1 MINKLYI
8 LIILIILIILVF
20 IIIKIQV
27 YFKTVEN
34 FAYGIECVNN
44 YIFSI
49 QDNTI
54 SKQQDGDYHYLEFLH
69 TGGNQT
75 TYTLTL
81 YNDILCDILIVGG
94 GGGGSDGNADA
105 GWDSKFGGGGGG
117 GGVVYL
123 VNQLLNAGTYK
134 INVGRGGNSNDN
146 GKDSSI
152 TYNDDTYVTLD
163 SIQLQGKGGGKG
175 WRRVGGEDSFNR
187 GSGGGAKKGGTVGTQ
202 GLTFWNGTTCEY
214 EYGGHEATSSRS
226 GGGAGAPATAYGAG
240 IGREVN
246 ITNES
251 LYFGGGGQG
260 ARIQEVIQGG
270 GGGGGIGRN
279 GSSGFN
285 GMPNTGGGG
294 GGGFGMNGS
303 TRSFP
308 GGRGGSGIVIIRF
321 LHPLHPL
328 DDYNQHIVL
337 WHDSQNIDG
346 QNNTTLADGQLI
358 TDWFD
363 KSGSGFTT
371 TSTNPPEF
379 NESENALYFNGNI
392 IVTNINLNS
401 YLTLNIFFVW
411 KPTVPNELLHGLW
424 SAKADLYNRCFWISG
439 QEFDWFHDTPAPPN
453 LIVGSGRDHEVT
465 VHEQEED
472 FITNNIY
479 IVNTEYNRVLQ
490 PGKVYINNN
499 EKATFTSGYVLDT
512 GTTDPSSANYS
523 PSTTFGMARTKFAK
537 ADDFFMYGNIYEI
550 IVINRL
556 LTNAERLQIYNYL
569 NDRCRR

>member
-1 MINKLYI
+1 MLNKLYI
-8 LIILIILIILVF
+8 LITLIILVF

-34 FAYGIECVNN
+34 FAYGIEYVNN

-54 SKQQDGDYHYLEFLH
+54 SKQQDGDYHYLKFLH

-81 YNDILCDILIVGG
+81 YNDIDIMCDILIVGG
-94 GGGGSDGNADA
+94 GGGGGSGM
-105 GWDSKFGGGGGG
+105 GWVSSQKFGGGGGG

-123 VNQLLNAGTYK
+123 VNQILNAGTYK
-134 INVGRGGNSNDN
+134 INVGRGGYSDDN

-163 SIQLQGKGGGKG
+163 SIELQGKGGGKG
-175 WRRVGGEDSFNR
+175 WRQAGDDSVNR
-187 GSGGGAKKGGTVGTQ
+187 GSGGGAKNGGTVGTQ
-202 GLTFWNGTTCEY
+202 GLTFWNGTTCNY

-226 GGGAGAPATAYGAG
+226 GGGAGAPADVYGAG

-251 LYFGGGGQG
+251 LYFGAGGQG
-260 ARIQEVIQGG
+260 AEIQQVIQGG
-270 GGGGGIGRN
+270 GGKGGIGIN

-294 GGGFGMNGS
+294 GGGFGQNDNKQSFRGGS
-303 TRSFP
+303 
-308 GGRGGSGIVIIRF
+308 GGSGIVIIR
-321 LHPLHPL
+321 LLQDPLE
-328 DDYNQHIVL
+328 DFNEHIVL

-346 QNNTTLADGQLI
+346 QNNTTLSDTQLI

-371 TSTNPPEF
+371 TSTDAFSRPEF
-379 NESENALYFNGNI
+379 NESENALYFDGSI

-424 SAKADLYNRCFWISG
+424 DASADLYNRCFWISG
-439 QEFDWFHDTPAPPN
+439 PEFDWFHDTPAPPN
-453 LIVGSGRDHEVT
+453 LIVGSGRDHEVI
-465 VHEQEED
+465 VHEQDED

-479 IVNTEYNRVLQ
+479 IVNTEYNRELQ

-499 EKATFTSGYVLDT
+499 EKAAFTSGALDT

-523 PSTTFGMARTKFAK
+523 PSTTFGMARTKYAK

-556 LTNAERLQIYNYL
+556 LTNAERLKIYNYL
-569 NDRCRR
+569 NNRCRS